1 MNAKYNDP
9 IMPLFSSLE
18 ILPYPKMQKQAR
30 LHFMHGIEYQLGPV
44 TFSNTWTKNENRN
57 LNYELR
63 NADLFATPRVN
74 YVYLKNAPFFA
85 FPAEWNTWKWKS
97 DSKETNVPFKKP

>member
-44 TFSNTWTKNENRN
+44 TFSNTWTKN
-57 LNYELR
+57 
-63 NADLFATPRVN
+63 
-74 YVYLKNAPFFA
+74 
-85 FPAEWNTWKWKS
+85 
-97 DSKETNVPFKKP
+97 